1 MDYIAAMRSEY
12 RRGETVL
19 WSSLGVK
26 ATIFV
31 CAMLDVTWPDRFAK
45 AALVFVPLA
54 QVVLFLLRYKSSNH
68 VECGEKLRVAAI
80 IADGTGEQ
88 PSGMD
93 IANLRYAIGNI
104 NPVKAEGSYYT
115 SHLPKGPARLIENVA
130 ESAFFSGMISKQA
143 ASLIIGCATISFM
156 GLAISLAAVAQFGAT
171 HSGID
176 TVSKLVLIGTQFWVT
191 DELILMA
198 LRYRA
203 ISSEC
208 QRITTKSE
216 GLFKCPPTMSHA
228 YSILLDYINAMAQ
241 APPLPGKIYSRRVKR
256 LSEAWALRA
265 DKDRPSINPIKL

>member
-26 ATIFV
+26 AMIFM
-31 CAMLDVTWPDRFAK
+31 CAILDVTWPDRFAK
-45 AALVFVPLA
+45 AALLFVPLA
-54 QVVLFLLRYKSSNH
+54 QVVLFFLRYRSSNH
-68 VECGEKLRVAAI
+68 VERGDKLRVAAI
-80 IADGTGEQ
+80 LADGTGEQ

-104 NPVKAEGSYYT
+104 NPLKTEGSYYT
-115 SHLPKGPARLIENVA
+115 SQLPKGPARLIENVA

-143 ASLIIGCATISFM
+143 ASLIIGCAAISFV
-156 GLAISLAAVAQFGAT
+156 GLAISLAAVVQLGAAY
-171 HSGID
+171 SGID
-176 TVSKLVLIGTQFWVT
+176 IASKLVLIGTQFWVT

-203 ISSEC
+203 ISTEC

-216 GLFKCPPTMSHA
+216 GLFNCPPTMSHA
-228 YSILLDYINAMAQ
+228 YSILLDYVNALAQ
-241 APPLPGKIYSRRVKR
+241 APPLPAKIYSRRVKR

-265 DKDRPSINPIKL
+265 DKDRPSITTAKL